1 MLHSSPVLTLVPIA
15 CNPLD
20 SSHPPNSLNVP
31 VSMHS
36 NRSSSTNPH
45 SGTPGD
51 VYEPQEGVN
60 IEALIEGGLVS
71 TDKVKKSSKVK
82 SDPVEE

>member
-1 MLHSSPVLTLVPIA
+1 MYIIVSPRL
-15 CNPLD
+15 
-20 SSHPPNSLNVP
+20 
-31 VSMHS
+31 
-36 NRSSSTNPH
+36 
-45 SGTPGD
+45 GTPGD

-60 IEALIEGGLVS
+60 VEALIEGGLVS